1 MHPYLMRLG
10 VRPEV
15 QAFFAPFYSDNSGD
29 LVFQQGN
36 YREHFGLS
44 FHRVQAGNDLWI
56 AGESDLALAARAF
69 ISHSVMDIIAFLHY
83 YGHTLANWDR
93 AVFIATGASLTA
105 AQLRW
110 ISDNLADKSLTLL
123 FPADLPGAVADLK
136 VAAAFRRVPA
146 AAFLSEKERLKICF
160 RNKIFEFDR
169 PAFSLSAFEKVS
181 GSRFNVATRKP
192 KHGASFLEQL
202 RAGAFPT
209 H

>member
-1 MHPYLMRLG
+1 MHPYLTRLG

-15 QAFFAPFYSDNSGD
+15 QVFFASYYLGSSGD

-36 YREHFGLS
+36 YLEHFGLS

-56 AGESDLALAARAF
+56 AGESNLALVSRVF
-69 ISHSVMDIIAFLHY
+69 VGHSAMDIIAFLHY
-83 YGHTLANWDR
+83 YGQTLANWDS
-93 AVFIATGASLTA
+93 AVFIATGAKLAA

-136 VAAAFRRVPA
+136 VAAAFRRMPA
-146 AAFLSEKERLKICF
+146 AAFLTEKEKLKICF
-160 RNKIFEFDR
+160 RSRVFEFDQQD
-169 PAFSLSAFEKVS
+169 FSLSAFEKAS
-181 GSRFNVATRKP
+181 GHRFNVSTRKP

-202 RAGAFPT
+202 KAGAFPI